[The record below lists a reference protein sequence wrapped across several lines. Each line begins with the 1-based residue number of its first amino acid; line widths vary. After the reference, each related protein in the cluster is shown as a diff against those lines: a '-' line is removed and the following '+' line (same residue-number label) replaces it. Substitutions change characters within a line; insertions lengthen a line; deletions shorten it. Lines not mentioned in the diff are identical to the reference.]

1 MIQEE
6 YDMIYSDKTWREQRD
21 IWIGV
26 ACWPDD
32 VLQDGK
38 QQCPTDE
45 HLLLVCTWRHGDE
58 VGGQEKKA
66 FLSSGI

>member
-6 YDMIYSDKTWREQRD
+6 YDVVFWDEMWREQRD
-21 IWIGV
+21 TWIGV

-32 VLQDGK
+32 VLQDEK
-38 QQCPTDE
+38 HQCPTE
-45 HLLLVCTWRHGDE
+45 EYLLLVCMLRHGGQ
-58 VGGQEKKA
+58 VGGKKNA